1 MVLREVG
8 TEVVVAQGTQSKA
21 AKLLQDMVRRK
32 DVAEQ
37 RNMDNKVGL
46 DVMLEK
52 DHQRAFRLVA
62 ENRLDNDMVDQGV
75 DVMAAG
81 EALHLTVVEGAAV
94 GRPLGDTCDQAAR
107 DSGSLSGRKQVEVH
121 RVDMPLAEEACECLG
136 QRRLNLVA
144 ADQLG

>member
-1 MVLREVG
+1 VLREVG

-21 AKLLQDMVRRK
+21 ATLCQDMVGRK

-46 DVMLEK
+46 DVEIGK

-62 ENRLDNDMVDQGV
+62 GNRLDNDRVDQGV
-75 DVMAAG
+75 DAMAAG
-81 EALHLTVVEGAAV
+81 EAIHLTVVEVAAV
-94 GRPLGDTCDQAAR
+94 GRSLGDTCDQAAR
-107 DSGSLSGRKQVEVH
+107 DSGSLWGRRQAEVH
-121 RVDMPLAEEACECLG
+121 RVDMFLAGEACERLG
-136 QRRLNLVA
+136 QRRLKVVA